1 MDLDKV
7 FKYKGELEDNLTFEE
22 ICKCFREILYKQ
34 ISYYGEDSKG
44 IIYDGT
50 YSQTQIEQASRL
62 QQKISGYIDLYNQI
76 ISKHNEF
83 DEVYLKDKGV

>member
-7 FKYKGELEDNLTFEE
+7 FKYKDELENNLSFEE
-22 ICKCFREILYKQ
+22 ICKCFREILYEK
-34 ISYYGEDSKG
+34 ISYYGEDNKG
-44 IIYDGT
+44 IIYNGT
-50 YSQTQIEQASRL
+50 YSETQVGQATRL

-83 DEVYLKDKGV
+83 DEEYLRDKGV